1 MLGEYVM
8 EIPEETWTAAQSA
21 EYNYWIRRGTRGL
34 DKDARDRLLYFYE
47 VPISFDGKIVVEV
60 GCGLGNF
67 LRVITAKERIGIE
80 PLLDK
85 FSEVFDMDVPG
96 IQFIEGKCESI
107 PLLDNAADVV
117 FCSNVL
123 NHVQYPEMCLKEI
136 RRIMKND
143 GILYFDTHFDY
154 QSVLH
159 PHLFT
164 RKSICELLEK
174 YFSIERVIDKEFKLG
189 AVCRWKKV

>member
-1 MLGEYVM
+1 M
-8 EIPEETWTAAQSA
+8 EIPVETWDAAQNS
-21 EYNYWIRRGTRGL
+21 EYDYWVRRGTRGL
-34 DKDARDRLLYFYE
+34 DNDARDRLLYFYE
-47 VPISFDGKIVVEV
+47 IPPLFAGKVVVEI

-67 LRVITAKERIGIE
+67 LRVIAAKERIGVE

-85 FSEVFDMDVPG
+85 FSEIFDMDTSG
-96 IQFIEGKCESI
+96 IQFIEGKGESI
-107 PLLDNAADVV
+107 LLPDDKADVV

-136 RRIMKND
+136 RRIMKPD
-143 GILYFDTHFDY
+143 AILYFDTHFDY

-159 PHLFT
+159 PHVFT
-164 RKSICELLEK
+164 RESIQDLLEK
-174 YFSIERVIDKEFKLG
+174 YFSIERTIDKEFKWG

>member
-1 MLGEYVM
+1 M
-8 EIPEETWTAAQSA
+8 EIPEETWNAAQGA

-34 DKDARDRLLYFYE
+34 DKDGRDRLLYFYE
-47 VPISFDGKIVVEV
+47 IPLSFNGKIVVEV
-60 GCGLGNF
+60 GCGPGNF

-85 FSEVFDMDVPG
+85 FSEIFNMSSSE
-96 IQFIEGKCESI
+96 IQFIKGKGESI
-107 PLLDNAADVV
+107 PLPDDKADVV

-159 PHLFT
+159 PHVFT
-164 RKSICELLEK
+164 REGIRELLEK
-174 YFSIERVIDKEFKLG
+174 YFNIERVIDKEFKWG
-189 AVCRWKKV
+189 AICRWKKI

>member
-1 MLGEYVM
+1 MSGVYIM
-8 EIPEETWTAAQSA
+8 EIPEDTWNAAQSA
-21 EYNYWIRRGTRGL
+21 EHNYWIRRGTRGL
-34 DKDARDRLLYFYE
+34 NKDAIDRLLYFYE
-47 VPISFDGKIVVEV
+47 VGLSFGGKVVVEV

-85 FSEVFDMDVPG
+85 FSEIFDMDVPG
-96 IQFIEGKCESI
+96 IQFIKGKGESI
-107 PLLDNAADVV
+107 PLPDDKADVV

-136 RRIMKND
+136 HRIIKND

-159 PHLFT
+159 PHVFT
-164 RKSICELLEK
+164 RKSICKLLEK
-174 YFSIERVIDKEFKLG
+174 YFSIEKVIDKEFKWG
-189 AVCRWKKV
+189 SVCRWKKV